1 MEVNSVDIGDL
12 HVNNGGNQMKCK
24 LIKRIGAFMLVCVMA
39 LGISVPA
46 LAAQP
51 ANAMTIENSEENSS
65 PEATLVAS
73 YTFDTDD
80 MAITPRTNNTV
91 GGLLSASGSA
101 TLYPNLDSYI
111 GLTKAFHATTSSD
124 SSSGAVLLYLY
135 NKNGKLVSSDWIIGV
150 NDYAYWTLTLPSS
163 GTYTL
168 QVYVQGS
175 TAPVYFYA
183 WWES

>member
-1 MEVNSVDIGDL
+1 
-12 HVNNGGNQMKCK
+12 MKCK
-24 LIKRIGAFMLVCVMA
+24 LIKRIGALMLVCVMA

-46 LAAQP
+46 LAAEP
-51 ANAMTIENSEENSS
+51 AKAMAIERSELVATDETI
-65 PEATLVAS
+65 LVAS
-73 YTFDTDD
+73 YTFNTDD
-80 MAITPRTNNTV
+80 LAATPRTNNVV
-91 GGLLSASGSA
+91 GGLLSANASA
-101 TLYPNLDSYI
+101 RMYPNLDSYI
-111 GLTKAFHATTSSD
+111 GFTKAFHATTESD

-168 QVYVQGS
+168 EVHVQGS